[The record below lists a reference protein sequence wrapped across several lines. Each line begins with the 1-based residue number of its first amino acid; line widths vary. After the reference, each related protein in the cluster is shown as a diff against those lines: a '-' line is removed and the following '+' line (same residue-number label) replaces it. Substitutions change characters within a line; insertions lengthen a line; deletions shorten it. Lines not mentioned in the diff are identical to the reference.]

1 MDCPMKKVRYDDEN
15 REFTFDCRSPRGA
28 SPANSV
34 VPFGSMVERRR
45 SLDQR
50 GGARLRL
57 HQQW

>member
-1 MDCPMKKVRYDDEN
+1 MKKVRYDDEN

-50 GGARLRL
+50 GGTRLRL